1 MKLALPYVV
10 LLMLSLTACSA
21 GTTKK
26 LDVAKDGVIQC
37 VKADAAPIITLLVE
51 FAAEA
56 LGSALHLGGI
66 DYDAIVDK
74 AVAHGKVV
82 GGCAGLRFLAA
93 LRGAQPASSM
103 RALVATPNPIDEA
116 EAKLRARLGAAWD
129 LGG

>member
-10 LLMLSLTACSA
+10 LLTLALTACSA
-21 GTTKK
+21 GATKK
-26 LDVAKDGVIQC
+26 IEIAKPGVVQC
-37 VKADAAPIITLLVE
+37 VKADAWPILTLLAE
-51 FAAEA
+51 LAAEA

-74 AVAHGKVV
+74 AVERGTVV
-82 GGCAGLRFLAA
+82 GGCAGLKFLAA

-116 EAKLRARLGAAWD
+116 EAKIRARLGAEWD